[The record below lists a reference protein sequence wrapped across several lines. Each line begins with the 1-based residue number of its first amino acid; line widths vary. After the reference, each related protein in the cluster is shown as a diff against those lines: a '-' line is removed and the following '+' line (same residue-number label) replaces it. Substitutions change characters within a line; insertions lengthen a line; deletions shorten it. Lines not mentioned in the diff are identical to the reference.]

1 MGDLSNS
8 GAPRAS
14 LMRQAEAWAA
24 DASRDELKAHAAAIW
39 QAMSAVDR
47 AAFAHFLRLSSV
59 AAMFRRP
66 EVIESVDMEI
76 AQEGRAR

>member
-39 QAMSAVDR
+39 QAMPAADRAGFSSFIGRSAV
-47 AAFAHFLRLSSV
+47 AAVFQ
-59 AAMFRRP
+59 RP
-66 EVIESVDMEI
+66 EVVDLVDAERG
-76 AQEGRAR
+76 AA